1 MHTPIHYQNDI
12 ANAERSAA
20 TFSGEARKLLLQQ
33 SKLYDKV
40 NHLYYA
46 NRGAPNAIQ
55 KKKPTWPQSPK
66 AVTEKVH
73 GLLGQLKGR
82 RP

>member
-1 MHTPIHYQNDI
+1 MHTPIHYHNETP
-12 ANAERSAA
+12 NAERSAA

-40 NHLYYA
+40 SHLYYA
-46 NRGAPNAIQ
+46 NRGTPNAIQ
-55 KKKPTWPQSPK
+55 KKKPTWPQNPK
-66 AVTEKVH
+66 AVSEKANN
-73 GLLGQLKGR
+73 LLNRLKTL